1 MVKELSADVAEC
13 SLNPSETVSFRS
25 RAKEFVELHEQ
36 VQTGLGLLDS
46 LESFLSTFQRDLTAV
61 SGQISDLQSRSRDI
75 EGRLKSRK
83 KIEKPLASLISDVTL
98 SPGVVNTLLDTDVG
112 ESWLH
117 AISDFELRLEG
128 LKVRGRVRAA
138 RDLGEVAE
146 GLRIVA
152 ATKIRAFFLALLQP
166 IRASMTTNMHVVQT
180 TVFLKYR
187 PLYAFLMRHAPNVA
201 TELQKAYVA
210 TARTYYE
217 TGFRRYMRSLGWVKG
232 RTTEKDPGLVSA
244 LDGPEKQTE
253 AHLERLRH
261 ARIEGPGATLAYMAD
276 DKLYVVILRAKCSTV
291 GCSDFLP
298 FSFAYQKED
307 VEALLR
313 SALLVLMDNGTS
325 EYVFVTIFFAP
336 EPSPP
341 PPDTPEVVS
350 SHLFSPTSL
359 SATLPG
365 DDAVSNPATDVVPE
379 TPKQRTESVFS
390 NEGLRPSP
398 QLSKEDQTALN
409 AIWKQIMDPALDH
422 TKAFAQAAL
431 EPLPPVIP
439 LLIMIRLTEEVMG
452 EVQKRGCQPLET
464 FLFGLR
470 LQMWPLFQKSMTVQI
485 EGLKTVAEGAAG
497 GYFRRATSTS
507 DATIATI
514 CRRYVV
520 LFLCLVML
528 TEQNEETMI
537 FSNLLRLRQE
547 LTKLIETHTD
557 KISEASA
564 RARARSAAYEQ
575 LLQGLTRAF
584 RAAPNHSRAQTE
596 LVYWREKEEG
606 ARNQSFSR
614 PQ

>member
-1 MVKELSADVAEC
+1 MLKELSADVAEC
-13 SLNPSETVSFRS
+13 SLNLSETVSFRS

-46 LESFLSTFQRDLTAV
+46 LESFLSTFQRDLSAV

-75 EGRLKSRK
+75 EDRLKSRK

-98 SPGVVNTLLDTDVG
+98 SPGVVNTILDTDVG

-117 AISDFELRLEG
+117 TISDFELRLEG

-261 ARIEGPGATLAYMAD
+261 SRIEGPGATLTYMAD
-276 DKLYVVILRAKCSTV
+276 DKLY
-291 GCSDFLP
+291 
-298 FSFAYQKED
+298 KED

-325 EYVFVTIFFAP
+325 EYVFVTTFFAP
-336 EPSPP
+336 EPSLP
-341 PPDTPEVVS
+341 PPDTPRVVS

-422 TKAFAQAAL
+422 TKAFAQVAL

-507 DATIATI
+507 DATVATI

-575 LLQGLTRAF
+575 LLQGLMRAF

>member
-1 MVKELSADVAEC
+1 MLKELSADVAEC

-25 RAKEFVELHEQ
+25 RAKEFVELHDQ

-46 LESFLSTFQRDLTAV
+46 LESFLSTFQKDLSAV

-83 KIEKPLASLISDVTL
+83 KIEKPLANLISDVTL
-98 SPGVVNTLLDTDVG
+98 SPGVVNTILDTDVG

-232 RTTEKDPGLVSA
+232 RTTEKDPGLVSG
-244 LDGPEKQTE
+244 LDSPEKQTE

-276 DKLYVVILRAKCSTV
+276 DKLYK
-291 GCSDFLP
+291 D
-298 FSFAYQKED
+298 D

-313 SALLVLMDNGTS
+313 SALLVIMDNGTS
-325 EYVFVTIFFAP
+325 EYVFVTTFFAP

-341 PPDTPEVVS
+341 PPDTPQVIS

-365 DDAVSNPATDVVPE
+365 DDAASNPATDAVPE

-390 NEGLRPSP
+390 NDGLRPSP

-422 TKAFAQAAL
+422 TKAFVQAAL

-485 EGLKTVAEGAAG
+485 EGLKNVAEGAAG
-497 GYFRRATSTS
+497 GYFRRATTTS

-514 CRRYVV
+514 CKRYVV

-564 RARARSAAYEQ
+564 RARARSTVYEQ

-606 ARNQSFSR
+606 ARNQSLSR

>member
-1 MVKELSADVAEC
+1 M
-13 SLNPSETVSFRS
+13 NRS
-25 RAKEFVELHEQ
+25 RCVCHFCGPLRAHDL
-36 VQTGLGLLDS
+36 QTGLGLLDS
-46 LESFLSTFQRDLTAV
+46 LESFLSTFQRDLSAV

-98 SPGVVNTLLDTDVG
+98 SPGVVNTILDTDVG

-117 AISDFELRLEG
+117 TISDFELRLEG

-261 ARIEGPGATLAYMAD
+261 ARIEGPGATLTYMVD
-276 DKLYVVILRAKCSTV
+276 DKLY
-291 GCSDFLP
+291 
-298 FSFAYQKED
+298 KED

-325 EYVFVTIFFAP
+325 EYVFVTTFFAP

-341 PPDTPEVVS
+341 LPDTPQVVS

-365 DDAVSNPATDVVPE
+365 DDAVSTPATDVVPE

-497 GYFRRATSTS
+497 GYFRRAVLTS

-557 KISEASA
+557 KISEASS
-564 RARARSAAYEQ
+564 RAKARSAAYEQ
-575 LLQGLTRAF
+575 LLQGLTVR
-584 RAAPNHSRAQTE
+584 
-596 LVYWREKEEG
+596 VY
-606 ARNQSFSR
+606 
-614 PQ
+614 